1 MTGSRAL
8 VIVGAGGHG
17 KVVLDAARAGGWQ
30 VAGFLDSVNPAG
42 TRILDAPVLGNEAG
56 LTDPAL
62 LAQYAVIVAIGD
74 QTARRRLCLNVLA
87 AGGTLAM
94 VRHPASVVS
103 PSVRIGAGSFL
114 AAGVIVNP
122 DAHIG
127 QYCILNTGCTI
138 DHDCRLADGT
148 QVSPGAHLAGS
159 VTCGDDVFIGTG
171 AAIIPRITIG
181 SHAVVGAGAVVIR
194 DVEAGTRVAG
204 NPARTIRGG
213 NNHARRPD
221 H

>member
-42 TRILDAPVLGNEAG
+42 TRILDAPVLGNEAS
-56 LTDPAL
+56 LTDRDL
-62 LAQYAVIVAIGD
+62 LARHAVIVAIGD
-74 QTARRRLCLNVLA
+74 QDARRRLSVRILQ
-87 AGGTLAM
+87 AGGTLAV
-94 VRHPASVVS
+94 VRHPSSIVS
-103 PSVRIGAGSFL
+103 NSVRIGDGSFL

-159 VTCGDDVFIGTG
+159 VTCGEDVFIGTG

-204 NPARTIRGG
+204 NPARTI
-213 NNHARRPD
+213 
-221 H
+221 